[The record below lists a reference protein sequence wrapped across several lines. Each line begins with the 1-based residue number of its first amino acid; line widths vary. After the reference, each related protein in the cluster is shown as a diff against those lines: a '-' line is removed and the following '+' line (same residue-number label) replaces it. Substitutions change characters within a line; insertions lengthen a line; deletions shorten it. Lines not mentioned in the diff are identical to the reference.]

1 MKLDNG
7 TQVSVMLEAVW
18 YAIKKT
24 NNQKAK
30 GIKVKF
36 RDYADKPFTINGL

>member
-18 YAIKKT
+18 YAIKKK
-24 NNQKAK
+24 QQSVGK
-30 GIKVKF
+30 G
-36 RDYADKPFTINGL
+36 Y